1 MIGIKTQKGFT
12 LVEIIVVMSVFLFV
26 IGAIFLVFISS
37 VSQQRITMLKQVSIN
52 ETSYVFEYM
61 SKALRMAKRA
71 TLTDGCIPDGY
82 IYQLTEDDDGVY
94 LGIKFLNYL
103 YETPLCDE
111 FYLDKDTKILMEKK
125 GTDAAVPLTSNKLK
139 INSIRFGINGAN
151 GCYDTAKPSCPNG
164 AFFSDIDKIQPRV
177 TILLNF
183 QIEDEQRT
191 IQTTVSQRN
200 LNAQ

>member
-139 INSIRFGINGAN
+139 INSIRFGVNGAN
-151 GCYDTAKPSCPNG
+151 GCYDNGISCPLG
-164 AFFSDIDKIQPRV
+164 ALYSTVDPIQPKV

-183 QIEDEQRT
+183 QIGDEQRT

-200 LNAQ
+200 LNTQ

>member
-1 MIGIKTQKGFT
+1 M
-12 LVEIIVVMSVFLFV
+12 MSVFLIV

-71 TLTDGCIPDGY
+71 TSADTLCIPDGY
-82 IYQLTEDDDGVY
+82 IYQLTNRNGGSSY
-94 LGIKFLNYL
+94 TGIKFLNYL

-111 FYLDKDTKILMEKK
+111 FYLDTDTNILMEKK
-125 GTDAAVPLTSNKLK
+125 DSEDAVPLTSSKLK
-139 INSIRFGINGAN
+139 INSIRFGINGTN
-151 GCYDTAKPSCPNG
+151 GCYNTATPETCPLG
-164 AFFSDIDKIQPRV
+164 AFFLDTDKIQPKV
-177 TILLNF
+177 TMLLNF